1 MKVSTTNEYAKLHS
15 VIVGRAE
22 NMSWPMNDHEFN
34 RAMSRSTYPGTLIR
48 GQVPEQIIKEATEDL
63 KRLCDEMQDRGIQ
76 VYRPTTNTPH
86 WSYSA
91 RDIILTVG
99 DLVIQCPTPFTSR
112 KNELQLYPF
121 LEKAD
126 CKLIKAPTVTN
137 SNDPCFDAANVLKMD
152 DKLLYSLSHSANEA
166 GAVWLQEQVGTEFEV
181 VPWRVVK
188 HDITHVD
195 STLLSLN
202 KNTILVN
209 ASRVHEDD
217 LPGFMKDYEKIWVN
231 DVRPRDFVGFPYSSK
246 WIGMNIL
253 SLDPETVIVDEIQL
267 ELIEQLRSHN
277 FNVIGLPMRQSRTLG
292 GGFHCVTCDI
302 ERY

>member
-1 MKVSTTNEYAKLHS
+1 MKVSTKNEYGKLKS
-15 VIVGRAE
+15 VLVGTAE
-22 NMSWPMNDHEFN
+22 NMSWPTDDHEFN
-34 RAMSRSTYPGTLIR
+34 RAMSRSTYPGKLIR

-63 KRLCDEMQDRGIQ
+63 NKLSDEMQDRGIH
-76 VYRPTTNTPH
+76 VYRPTTGAPH

-231 DVRPRDFVGFPYSSK
+231 DVRSRDFVGFPYSSK
-246 WIGMNIL
+246 WIGMNVL

-267 ELIEQLRSHN
+267 ELIELLRSHN